1 MKKVTCIN
9 CGFLCWDVLDIRGE
23 FPKTL
28 RYDELDYYWR
38 DEESL
43 VKIGGRLD
51 EDFNNETNRIK
62 CLRNQWVYGVDAK
75 FDGKYHWAN
84 PHSIAGQRLCVYY
97 AKYQP
102 GFSPEEH
109 KELQREANTTR
120 TIRNATLWG
129 AGMGAAAAI
138 LAQVVYAIITR

>member
-9 CGFLCWDVLDIRGE
+9 CGLLCWDVSDIRDE
-23 FPKTL
+23 LSNTL
-28 RYDELDYYWR
+28 RYDELLYFWRNEEALAKSKGILDDYA
-38 DEESL
+38 
-43 VKIGGRLD
+43 I
-51 EDFNNETNRIK
+51 NETNRIK
-62 CLRNQWVYGVDAK
+62 CLRNQWVFGVEAK
-75 FDGKYHWAN
+75 DDGKHHWAN
-84 PHSIAGQRLCVYY
+84 ANSIASERQCVYY

-129 AGMGAAAAI
+129 AAIGAIAAI
-138 LAQVVYAIITR
+138 VAQLLYVIITS